1 MTASHYRYVSPLSQR
16 SRGVSVRVSG
26 AWQGP
31 APWIDHGRLALVCE
45 GGGQRGIFTAGVLD
59 SFIEQHFLPFHILI
73 GASAGAQNLTAY
85 ACGARGYARHAIMRY
100 TTGKEFI
107 DPLRFAR
114 GGHLIDLDWYFDTL
128 HQRAPLDLDHARR
141 RLAQRS
147 FHVCA
152 SRRDTLEA
160 AYLPFDVASLRLS
173 VKASS
178 AVPFFYRGG
187 VTYNDVVYW
196 DGGVADALPVRA
208 AHALGA
214 DCIVVVRTLP
224 HASGLESAPFSR
236 KLPHKRLQ
244 EMASLVQRHLTNH
257 RAAMAFI
264 ERPPGSVKVIEI
276 APERPL
282 LSRMLGS
289 GVEALR
295 QDYRSGQAAGR
306 IFMNNV
312 AWRLRHS
319 SAG

>member
-1 MTASHYRYVSPLSQR
+1 MTASQYRYVAPLPQR
-16 SRGVSVRVSG
+16 SRDVGIRVTG

-31 APWIDHGRLALVCE
+31 APWIEHGRLALVCE
-45 GGGQRGIFTAGVLD
+45 GGGQRGIFTAGILD
-59 SFIEQHFLPFHILI
+59 SFIQHQFLPFHILL

-85 ACGARGYARHAIMRY
+85 ACGARGYARHAILRY
-100 TTGKEFI
+100 TTRKEFI

-128 HQRAPLDLDHARR
+128 HQRASLDLDSARR
-141 RLAQRS
+141 RLEQRS

-160 AYLPFDVASLRLS
+160 AYLPFEASSLRLA

-187 VTYNDVVYW
+187 VRFNDVVYW
-196 DGGVADALPVRA
+196 DGGVADSLPVRA

-214 DCIVVVRTLP
+214 DCIVVIRTLP
-224 HASGLESAPFSR
+224 HASGVESAPVSR
-236 KLPHKRLQ
+236 KLPHKKLQ
-244 EMASLVQRHLTNH
+244 EMAALVACHLANH
-257 RAAMAFI
+257 RAAMVFI
-264 ERPPGSVKVIEI
+264 ERPPGAVKVIEI
-276 APERPL
+276 APDRPL

-295 QDYRSGQAAGR
+295 QDYRSGQTAGQ
-306 IFMNNV
+306 IFMNHV
-312 AWRLRHS
+312 AWRLRA
-319 SAG
+319 SATG